1 MKKLILL
8 ILCAVGVAII
18 FLFYRSSP
26 KQVSPT
32 PPKEVEQIPSETEYL
47 GSTTLPPELPTNL
60 PMEKDVPLVRNE
72 IIKVDGG
79 KEIQN
84 VRMYYS
90 KKTVKQN
97 FDIYKK
103 YLTDNDWKIIFQQ
116 SDSNM
121 ATLLAEK
128 AGNLG
133 TFSISISKNSITE
146 DVTVELNVVVK

>member
-8 ILCAVGVAII
+8 ILCLVGVAVI

-32 PPKEVEQIPSETEYL
+32 PSQKVEQIPPETEYL
-47 GSTTLPPELPTNL
+47 PSTTLPPELPTNL

-72 IIKVDGG
+72 IVKVDGG

-90 KKTVKQN
+90 QKTVTQN

-103 YLTDNDWKIIFQQ
+103 YLTDNNWKILLEQ
-116 SDSNM
+116 SDSNL

-133 TFSISISKNSITE
+133 TFFISISKNSITG

>member
-47 GSTTLPPELPTNL
+47 PSTTLPPELPTNL

-97 FDIYKK
+97 LDIYKK
-103 YLTDNDWKIIFQQ
+103 YLTDNSWKIIFQQ